1 MAHRSEVSRRRAVN
15 SWDSHYQIAAI
26 ENKEAPLAEVSRR
39 TVAGSAA
46 TAPAALCC
54 HHPHFNGLIAQAI
67 PIQTL
72 ASLFRQYLRAIIRS
86 GCKVVYGFCRLQTL
100 PACAL

>member
-1 MAHRSEVSRRRAVN
+1 MGRECHPVGIGSAQEP
-15 SWDSHYQIAAI
+15 D
-26 ENKEAPLAEVSRR
+26 EPNKKTKRPPLAEVSRK
-39 TVAGSAA
+39 TATGSVT

-54 HHPHFNGLIAQAI
+54 HHPRFNGLIAQAI

-86 GCKVVYGFCRLQTL
+86 GCKVVYGFCR
-100 PACAL
+100 